1 MVDLNGNYGFMI
13 TRELWLKRIEDCWK
27 RAPIVW
33 LSGVRRVGKTT
44 LVKCVEDAR
53 YINCD
58 LPTSV
63 RLLED
68 IEAFYSSVEQPVV
81 IFDEV
86 HRLPDPSLLLKI
98 GADEFKHL
106 KILATGSST
115 LAATNKFRDSLT
127 GRKRNLTL
135 LPVLAEELDSF
146 GIKDMDRRLFNGGL
160 PDALLSAEK
169 DESFFSEWMDS
180 YYARD
185 VAELFNVGKRSGF
198 LMLVEALL
206 RQSGGICEVASLAKM
221 SGLSRPTVMSYLDV
235 LEITH
240 LIHKLRPFH
249 GGGKQELVRRAKV
262 YSFDTGF
269 VAHSRGWTQLR
280 DDDRGLLWEHLV
292 LDVLL
297 TQCERV
303 RYWRDKRDR
312 EVDFVLP
319 VSDGR
324 VDIVEA
330 KWNAASFEPKN
341 LRAFRA
347 LYPEGRNIVVSHQ
360 AQPAFTRDTGGLS
373 VTYAGL
379 SELRSL
385 LTVG

>member
-1 MVDLNGNYGFMI
+1 MEPLSVNFASMI
-13 TRELWLKRIEDCWK
+13 TRNLWLDGIADCWK

-44 LVKCVEDAR
+44 LVKCVKDAK

-58 LPTSV
+58 LPTSA

-68 IEAFYSSVEQPVV
+68 MEAFYQSVEQSVV

-98 GADEFKHL
+98 GADEFQHL

-135 LPVLAEELDSF
+135 LPVLAEELEAF
-146 GIKDMDRRLFNGGL
+146 GVKDMDRRLFHGGL
-160 PDALLSAEK
+160 PDALLSTSK
-169 DESFFSEWMDS
+169 DESFFSEWLDS

-198 LMLVEALL
+198 LLLVEALF
-206 RQSGGICEVASLAKM
+206 RQSGGICEVTSLAKM
-221 SGLSRPTVMSYLDV
+221 SGLSRPTVMNYLDV

-240 LIHKLRPFH
+240 LIHRLRPFH

-262 YSFDTGF
+262 YGFDTGF
-269 VAHSRGWTQLR
+269 VAHSKGWAQLR
-280 DDDRGLLWEHLV
+280 QDDRGLLWEHLV
-292 LDVLL
+292 LDTLM
-297 TQCERV
+297 THCPRI
-303 RYWRDKRDR
+303 RYWRDKKER
-312 EVDFVLP
+312 EVDFVVP
-319 VSDGR
+319 VSDRR

-330 KWNAASFEPKN
+330 KWNADAFESKN
-341 LRAFRA
+341 LVAFRS
-347 LYPEGRNIVVSHQ
+347 LYPEGKNIVVSHQ
-360 AQPAFTRDTGGLS
+360 TQPAYTRDTAGLS
-373 VTYAGL
+373 VTYSGL
-379 SELRSL
+379 TELRTL
-385 LTVG
+385 LG